1 MADARLG
8 TGFINV
14 NKIKSVHSE
23 IKFMVLVL
31 KNFVPFSVLTIKLLN
46 SKYISE
52 RT

>member
-31 KNFVPFSVLTIKLLN
+31 KNCLSVLTIKLLN

>member
-23 IKFMVLVL
+23 IKFTVLIKKKK
-31 KNFVPFSVLTIKLLN
+31 KNLHGYNGVN
-46 SKYISE
+46 
-52 RT
+52 